1 MHIRYGY
8 TLDVVCEAPTELIT
22 RLDVHSSGRAD
33 ITEPDDL
40 VATAL
45 ADDAVIDG
53 GDIGVDRF
61 GNLFR
66 RIAVPAGGARLSAQ
80 GIIHDSG
87 FADRP
92 SLDARAMAADTLSED
107 ERIFLEESRYCPQVG
122 VAALARVLA
131 AGAPAGR
138 ATVEAVVDHVRQR
151 LRLDPSASGGDRTAT
166 DVLAAGRGSLADL
179 AHVALSLCRAAGVPA
194 RFATG
199 YVAETVTAGPVG
211 STFAIWVEAHLDG
224 RWWTFDIAADLPR
237 IGRIL
242 VSVGRDAGDAAMIGS
257 SGALRLDHS
266 EVLAEE
272 VTGDRFPVTS
282 RERRERWGA
291 RR

>member
-1 MHIRYGY
+1 MPEARQDHAMHIRYGH

-45 ADDAVIDG
+45 ADGAVLDG

-87 FADRP
+87 FADSP

-107 ERIFLEESRYCPQVG
+107 ERIFLAESRYCPQAG

-151 LRLDPSASGGDRTAT
+151 LRLDPSATCSLPAGAASRISPMSRCRSAAR
-166 DVLAAGRGSLADL
+166 LAFPPGS
-179 AHVALSLCRAAGVPA
+179 RPA
-194 RFATG
+194 M
-199 YVAETVTAGPVG
+199 
-211 STFAIWVEAHLDG
+211 S
-224 RWWTFDIAADLPR
+224 PR
-237 IGRIL
+237 
-242 VSVGRDAGDAAMIGS
+242 
-257 SGALRLDHS
+257 
-266 EVLAEE
+266 
-272 VTGDRFPVTS
+272 P
-282 RERRERWGA
+282 
-291 RR
+291 